1 MVDTTKAYY
10 KRGSGP
16 LPLEGIEDYTAFSK
30 AITSDETT
38 FGKDPSLVMTYG
50 DKIVSSMAKKSEL
63 CLLPSHFGV
72 TSHTLMLSSLPCMML
87 LLDNGNPV
95 PMRKLPA

>member
-1 MVDTTKAYY
+1 VVDTTKAYY

-38 FGKDPSLVMTYG
+38 FGKDPSAVMTYG
-50 DKIVSSMAKKSEL
+50 DKIGEF
-63 CLLPSHFGV
+63 H
-72 TSHTLMLSSLPCMML
+72 
-87 LLDNGNPV
+87 N
-95 PMRKLPA
+95 

>member
-1 MVDTTKAYY
+1 VVDTTKAYY

-50 DKIVSSMAKKSEL
+50 DKIGKFNGEEVGAMPIAVALWRYVSYPHAF
-63 CLLPSHFGV
+63 LPSMHDVAVGQW
-72 TSHTLMLSSLPCMML
+72 
-87 LLDNGNPV
+87 
-95 PMRKLPA
+95 